1 MWALKLLCQQQK
13 IMTNEVL
20 ERLQIFIEKERWRY
34 KFPLTN
40 DVRLYE
46 DLGIYGD
53 DAVDFIV
60 AFGKEFNVDVSNFLA
75 ADYFKGEGIDIIT
88 PILNLF
94 KSKHL
99 IVNKKSLTL
108 GHLEKSI
115 KAGRLDEE
123 IINS

>member
-1 MWALKLLCQQQK
+1 
-13 IMTNEVL
+13 MTNEVS
-20 ERLQIFIEKERWRY
+20 ERLKIFIEKERWQY
-34 KFPLTN
+34 EFPLTN

-53 DAVDFIV
+53 DAVEFLI

-75 ADYFKGEGIDIIT
+75 ADYFKGEGIDFIT

-94 KSKHL
+94 RNKR
-99 IVNKKSLTL
+99 VTTNKKVLTL

-123 IINS
+123 VINT